1 MAFYNKNS
9 WYNNLFGD
17 GVNIFGVDTK
27 DAGTELLKEAGLIGN
42 KDIEDAQRKS
52 LMKGLLSTG
61 VAYLAQ
67 PKNQGYGSIFP
78 YIGKAFQVGMENAD
92 DPIDDLTKQA
102 NLKMKM
108 DAYQIQRAEQQR
120 KAKGLDLMSRLY
132 TTEEVEDPT
141 YNGQV
146 AEQSSRTIGA
156 NGEIMPDYSG
166 TGYTDDGAPV
176 KQMMTVPKRNEAVWA
191 ELQMYP
197 EIVKPYLENL
207 ELQAN
212 TRYKNAQAK
221 AELAGNGLNIS
232 NLNPKDFTQP
242 SWARYVAT
250 GDTRV
255 LDANT
260 PETQAKLQASW
271 AQIVEGGQKAYK
283 EGGKDAYDQ
292 YWAQVNRVQQKNI
305 AQHQQGK
312 QAQQYKDANF
322 DYIPDHPANI
332 TLSDGSEVT
341 PMVVNPVNGEQEMK
355 LKADKGNDTKS
366 LRLINQTYYGTRKL
380 IAEFINKGYHKR
392 MAGITGDM
400 LKGLQGEMANIAELF
415 KVLKNREFASEFKKV
430 KENGGGMGSLSDAEG
445 GRFENMNVP
454 LSYGMTEEQILKSLL
469 ELDKQILESEQIFMD
484 KYRSDYGEPRNITQT
499 FNREDIP
506 KIDSLYH
513 DPDYAVRGQIMD
525 FGNGKVFVYKGKSFD
540 KRGYKNKDNWE
551 LL

>member
-1 MAFYNKNS
+1 MALYDKNG

-17 GVNIFGVDTK
+17 GINIFGVDTD
-27 DAGTELLKEAGLIGN
+27 DAGTQLLKEAGLIGR

-61 VAYLAQ
+61 IAYLAQ
-67 PKNQGYGSIFP
+67 PKNQGYGSIYP

-108 DAYQIQRAEQQR
+108 DAYQVQRAEQQR
-120 KAKGLDLMSRLY
+120 KAKGLDLMSKLY

-141 YNGQV
+141 YQGQV
-146 AEQSSRTIGA
+146 ASQSSRTIGS

-166 TGYTDDGAPV
+166 TGYTDDGKPM
-176 KQMMTVPKRNEAVWA
+176 KRMMTVPKRNEAVWA

-197 EIVKPYLENL
+197 EVVKPYLENM
-207 ELQAN
+207 ELVAN

-232 NLNPKDFTQP
+232 KLNPKDFTQP

-271 AQIVEGGQKAYK
+271 AQIVEGGRKAYQ

-292 YWAQVNRVQQKNI
+292 YWAQVKNAQQQNI
-305 AQHQQGK
+305 AQTTQTQTANK
-312 QAQQYKDANF
+312 QAETINF
-322 DYIPDHPANI
+322 QPDNPNNI
-332 TLSDGSEVT
+332 TLSDGSLVT
-341 PMVVNPVNGEQEMK
+341 PAYYNPASGEHKVE
-355 LKADKGNDTKS
+355 LKKNLTNDQTS
-366 LRLINQTYYGTRKL
+366 LRLVNQTYYGTRKT

-392 MAGITGDM
+392 LAGWNGVLSD
-400 LKGLQGEMANIAELF
+400 LPGEYRNAAKIFE
-415 KVLKNREFASEFKKV
+415 VLKNREFASEFGKIKA
-430 KENGGGMGSLSDAEG
+430 KGGGMGSLSDAEG
-445 GRFENMNVP
+445 KRFDNMNVP
-454 LSYGMTEEQILKSLL
+454 LDYGMTEDQILESLL
-469 ELDKQILESEQIFMD
+469 ELDKQILESEQVFMD
-484 KYRSDYGEPRNITQT
+484 RYRSDYGEPTFITET
-499 FNREDIP
+499 FNRNDIP
-506 KIDSLYH
+506 AVDSLYYQ
-513 DPDYAVRGQIMD
+513 PEWAVRGQMVD
-525 FGNGKVFVYKGKSFD
+525 FGDGEIYRYIGKSFD
-540 KRGYKNKDNWE
+540 KRGYSNKNNWE
-551 LL
+551 RM